1 MLTGKNEYFRSNRG
15 NLRLQI
21 ISNYLENYRLFAI
34 FFFHFWCPYV
44 TSDNTLTGNYEYSRS
59 NGESLQLPSQINL
72 S

>member
-34 FFFHFWCPYV
+34 FFLHFWYPYV
-44 TSDNTLTGNYEYSRS
+44 ISDNTLTGNCEYSLS
-59 NGESLQLPSQINL
+59 NGESVQSPSQINL